1 MSERGLTPAEKARLA
16 YSVAI
21 RLLGPRD
28 HSVAELTKKLR
39 LREHEEEAIDSCIQ
53 ELIELNYVNDKRYA
67 ELYVEQRIEK
77 GFGPLKIRS
86 KLYERG
92 IDSSLTRRAMDL
104 LAPDW
109 TQLATHL
116 IHKRFNAEDIV
127 DTDQRTVGR
136 IARFVQGRGF
146 SAGDVAR
153 GLKQARREVAN
164 GEVS

>member
-1 MSERGLTPAEKARLA
+1 MSERGLNPAEKARLA

-39 LREHEEEAIDSCIQ
+39 QREHEEEAIDTCIQ
-53 ELIELNYVNDKRYA
+53 ELIEANYVNDKRYA

-77 GFGPLKIRS
+77 GFGPLKIRA

-92 IDSSLTRRAMDL
+92 IDASLTRRAMDIIR
-104 LAPDW
+104 PDW
-109 TQLATHL
+109 TELAAHL

-127 DTDQRTVGR
+127 DTNQRTVGR

-153 GLKQARREVAN
+153 GLKQARRELGR
-164 GEVS
+164 GEFS